1 MKSISRLPVILGMFV
16 ALLGVSPRANAA
28 DPPKDPCSVL
38 TQEQVSAALGVK
50 AAPGKQVVPT
60 LCAWEVL
67 GQPSGMRS
75 KKLTVGFLKAA
86 AWEQTKA
93 LREQIK
99 EFKRTPVSGLG
110 DEAVFSTN
118 GVICTLQVKK
128 GSVVLDMHLYG
139 FAPDQ
144 AKEVEIALAR
154 EASSKL

>member
-1 MKSISRLPVILGMFV
+1 MKFTSRLTTILGTFLVLLVV
-16 ALLGVSPRANAA
+16 APRATAQN
-28 DPPKDPCSVL
+28 PPKDPCSVF
-38 TQEQVSAALGVK
+38 TQKQVTASLNAK
-50 AAPGKQVVPT
+50 AAPGRLVVPT
-60 LCAWEVL
+60 LCAWEVS
-67 GQPSGMRS
+67 GQPSGIRS

-93 LREQIK
+93 LREGIT
-99 EFKRTPVSGLG
+99 EFKRTPVSGFG
-110 DEAVFSTN
+110 HEAVFSTN

-154 EASSKL
+154 EASLKL